1 MSANFSRWSSDLPFS
16 DPLEQRQASLLH
28 RLLLVVLGGCVVG
41 VLISL
46 LTIRQNGLSTAFISY
61 PLLIVCN
68 AGALLLLRRGRLR
81 LAANLATIGMILGI
95 SIPLVASGLLNG
107 SGALLAF
114 SVPVALAGLVSGR
127 GGLLLAAGLTCAVV
141 VITGALEAYTT
152 GLVATI
158 VPSNRSPLAS
168 AASVILVISVLSLF
182 LDRFGSS
189 LREALSAAREREQE
203 LEGLRG
209 SLETTVAEHTASLK
223 QALSD
228 VEQREARLAAALDEL
243 KASQVAV
250 RELSA
255 PVIPVLPG
263 VVIAP
268 LIGSLD
274 SSRASL
280 LADNVLGMVERERA
294 RQVIFDITGVPLVDT
309 QVAQVLLQTAA
320 AVRLLGAQPLLV
332 GIRPEVAQTIISLG
346 LDFAAIAT
354 YPNLQEA
361 VEALLPR
368 SAGRGL
374 NGVER
379 AN

>member
-1 MSANFSRWSSDLPFS
+1 MWANVSRWLSDLPLS
-16 DPLEQRQASLLH
+16 DPLERRQASLLQ
-28 RLLLVVLGGCVVG
+28 RLLLVVLGGCLVG
-41 VLISL
+41 LLLSL
-46 LTIRQNGLSTAFISY
+46 ATSRQNGLSTAFISY
-61 PLLIVCN
+61 PLLIVC
-68 AGALLLLRRGRLR
+68 ATGAILLLRRGRLR
-81 LAANLATIGMILGI
+81 LAVNLATIGIILGI
-95 SIPLVASGLLNG
+95 SIPLFAGGLLNG

-114 SVPVALAGLVSGR
+114 SVPVALAGLVGGR
-127 GGLLLAAGLTCAVV
+127 GGLLLAAGLTSALV
-141 VITGALEAYTT
+141 VITGVLEAYTT
-152 GLVATI
+152 GLVGSVV
-158 VPSNRSPLAS
+158 VPNRSPLGA
-168 AASVILVISVLSLF
+168 AASFILIIGVLSLF

-189 LREALSAAREREQE
+189 LREALTAAREREHE

-209 SLETTVAEHTASLK
+209 SLENTVAERTTSLQ
-223 QALSD
+223 QALRD

-243 KASQVAV
+243 SASQVAV

-280 LADNVLGMVERERA
+280 LADNVLGMVEREHA

-368 SAGRGL
+368 RSGL
-374 NGVER
+374 NNVER

>member
-1 MSANFSRWSSDLPFS
+1 LGRWLSDLPLS
-16 DPLEQRQASLLH
+16 DPLEQRQASLFQ
-28 RLLLVVLGGCVVG
+28 RLLLVVLGGCFVG

-46 LTIRQNGLSTAFISY
+46 LTSRQNGPGTAFISY
-61 PLLIVCN
+61 PLLIVCTT
-68 AGALLLLRRGRLR
+68 GAIILLRRGRLR
-81 LAANLATIGMILGI
+81 LAVNLATIGLILGI
-95 SIPLVASGLLNG
+95 SIPLFASGLLNG

-127 GGLLLAAGLTCAVV
+127 GGLLLAAGLTGALV
-141 VITGALEAYTT
+141 VITGVLETFTT
-152 GLVATI
+152 GLVGTM
-158 VPSNRSPLAS
+158 VPANRSALAA
-168 AASVILVISVLSLF
+168 AASFILIIGVLSLF

-189 LREALSAAREREQE
+189 LREALTAARDREQE
-203 LEGLRG
+203 LERLRG
-209 SLETTVAEHTASLK
+209 SLETTVAERTTSLQ
-223 QALSD
+223 QALRD

-243 KASQVAV
+243 SASQVAV

-255 PVIPVLPG
+255 PVLPVLPG

-268 LIGSLD
+268 LIGTLD
-274 SSRASL
+274 STRASV

-320 AVRLLGAQPLLV
+320 AERLLGARPLLV

-361 VEALLPR
+361 VEALLPE
-368 SAGRGL
+368 SVGRGL
-374 NGVER
+374 NSVER